1 MTDRFEV
8 AFEGPGIESDGVP
21 WADFQAT
28 LEHVQRAVRL
38 MVAEMVG
45 GAAGGGRPSDLVRR
59 ESALRLLPT
68 SRGSLRVQIG
78 LESRN
83 GLTIVVGEYE
93 VIVGEYGAMALDR
106 IFAVE
111 EATETLPESVL
122 SELHLIGTDVSSAIG
137 VVRLSS
143 PTGERSWK
151 FHCAP
156 STPRQ
161 RAADNEEQALLSGWL
176 REVDWAN
183 RSARLHRSDGPYIRL
198 AFDAALDDEMHRLA
212 NTYVEVRG
220 SGSFDAMDRWR
231 TVQVEQLASAH
242 SGNEPFDV
250 ERFLNAPNPKVFDAN
265 KMVTA
270 SEPFDADEFLSV
282 IRQARHVVGEEAA
295 D

>member
-21 WADFQAT
+21 LADFQAT

-45 GAAGGGRPSDLVRR
+45 GGAGRGRPSDLVRR
-59 ESALRLLPT
+59 ESALRLLST
-68 SRGSLRVQIG
+68 SRGSLHAQIG

-83 GLTIVVGEYE
+83 EPAMMD
-93 VIVGEYGAMALDR
+93 GEYGAMALDR

-111 EATETLPESVL
+111 DATETLPEPVL
-122 SELHLIGTDVSSAIG
+122 SELHLIGTDISSAVG
-137 VVRLSS
+137 VVRLSRL
-143 PTGERSWK
+143 TGERSWE
-151 FHCAP
+151 FRCAA
-156 STPRQ
+156 STRRK
-161 RAADNEEQALLSGWL
+161 RAVHNEEQALLSGWL
-176 REVDWAN
+176 REVDWAK
-183 RSARLHRSDGPYIRL
+183 RRARLHRSDGPYIRL

-220 SGSFDAMDRWR
+220 SGSFDALDRWR